1 MKRLFILFSNLFILI
16 FLLWIAFISPNTVI
30 HRSLPVI
37 GILQQEKEV
46 VYEELS
52 SSLDQLAKEN
62 NSLIARQIQK
72 TDSKRASQS
81 FRMIS
86 TEKEH
91 FLMAS
96 KKKRKNSLQRKV
108 CLPITIYLSGNLTL
122 EKLDQKLHDLGF
134 SKKFHE

>member
-52 SSLDQLAKEN
+52 SSLDQ
-62 NSLIARQIQK
+62 
-72 TDSKRASQS
+72 
-81 FRMIS
+81 
-86 TEKEH
+86 
-91 FLMAS
+91 
-96 KKKRKNSLQRKV
+96 
-108 CLPITIYLSGNLTL
+108 
-122 EKLDQKLHDLGF
+122 
-134 SKKFHE
+134 

>member
-72 TDSKRASQS
+72 TDSKGQVK
-81 FRMIS
+81 F
-86 TEKEH
+86 TYD
-91 FLMAS
+91 
-96 KKKRKNSLQRKV
+96 
-108 CLPITIYLSGNLTL
+108 IY
-122 EKLDQKLHDLGF
+122 
-134 SKKFHE
+134 

>member
-1 MKRLFILFSNLFILI
+1 MKRLFIHFSNLFILI

-37 GILQQEKEV
+37 GILQQEREV

-72 TDSKRASQS
+72 RILKGKSS

-108 CLPITIYLSGNLTL
+108 CLPITIYY
-122 EKLDQKLHDLGF
+122 LGI
-134 SKKFHE
+134 